1 MVLFSFSFNLRS
13 FLFFVIS
20 YDWTNA
26 QRNSK
31 KKTPSLRCVR
41 NRHPDAAAEPYAAVI
56 CWRRSRLDVLRLRIH
71 SSKQTAQVFRV
82 DASLQR
88 SSPSL
93 TRSCTDDVTA
103 SFYFLYVFLFF
114 FLFFFQGRL
123 SSLFKRN
130 DQCTIRMQEFAI
142 RPWVLVWK
150 SYRLVFNRRAEVYSN
165 HTVIC
170 LS

>member
-1 MVLFSFSFNLRS
+1 MH
-13 FLFFVIS
+13 
-20 YDWTNA
+20 NA
-26 QRNSK
+26 TL
-31 KKTPSLRCVR
+31 KKTPSLPVYRQS
-41 NRHPDAAAEPYAAVI
+41 DAAAEPYAAVI

-71 SSKQTAQVFRV
+71 PSKQTAQVFRV

-93 TRSCTDDVTA
+93 NRSCTDDVTA
-103 SFYFLYVFLFF
+103 SFVICSRRPESFSLSVCVFV
-114 FLFFFQGRL
+114 FFQGRL